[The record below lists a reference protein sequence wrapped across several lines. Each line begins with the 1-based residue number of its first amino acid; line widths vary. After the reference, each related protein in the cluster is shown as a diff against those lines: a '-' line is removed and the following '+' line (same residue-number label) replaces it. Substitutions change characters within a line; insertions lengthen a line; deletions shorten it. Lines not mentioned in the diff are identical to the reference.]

1 MSAPDDA
8 VAQPID
14 GAERLSPQ
22 IARRIRAMI
31 ISGEASGN
39 QALRTEHL
47 AERFGVSATPVRE
60 ALMSLTGE
68 GLVQLRP
75 GRGFRVVPMN
85 RQDLLDIYD
94 AQAYFAGELAG
105 RAASRLTDGDL
116 AQIDLMQERIIDA
129 ISRGDP
135 AAEQIE
141 WDLHSLINRVAQA
154 DKLRWL
160 LRLTMRSAPFTAWSS
175 VTGWAQAAPE
185 DHLPLLR
192 GLRNRSER
200 TSRDAMTAHV
210 RNVGDLLANHLS
222 GRGILCDEP
231 GSTRS

>member
-1 MSAPDDA
+1 
-8 VAQPID
+8 
-14 GAERLSPQ
+14 
-22 IARRIRAMI
+22 
-31 ISGEASGN
+31 
-39 QALRTEHL
+39 
-47 AERFGVSATPVRE
+47 
-60 ALMSLTGE
+60 
-68 GLVQLRP
+68 
-75 GRGFRVVPMN
+75 
-85 RQDLLDIYD
+85 
-94 AQAYFAGELAG
+94 
-105 RAASRLTDGDL
+105 
-116 AQIDLMQERIIDA
+116 MQERIIDA